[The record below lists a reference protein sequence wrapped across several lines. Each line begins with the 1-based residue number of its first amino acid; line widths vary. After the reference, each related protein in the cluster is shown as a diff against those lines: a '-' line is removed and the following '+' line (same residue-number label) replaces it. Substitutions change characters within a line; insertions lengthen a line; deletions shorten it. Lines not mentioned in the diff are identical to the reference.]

1 MNQDGLPRFNMTS
14 YADTIS
20 AITSECEKIHLTY
33 SSTGDGRITSAIKE
47 KEFLET
53 LEKGLRQNY
62 PSISFHIPADRYWY
76 DVMINN
82 LPINLKLTTG
92 GTDNV
97 FNKVAIL
104 YTISGEVVK
113 KRNMNFNAWYSE
125 LNSCTKKTARDRMT
139 EYHYLVVEKTSG
151 KFLLKSILDIHTF
164 KTNPCNILQI
174 NWANEFL
181 YKEHTTADLDF
192 KQTIQHILKKVQAS
206 IQQCI
211 AGMKEFAEADMN
223 ALAL

>member
-1 MNQDGLPRFNMTS
+1 MPT
-14 YADTIS
+14 YEETIS
-20 AITSECEKIHLTY
+20 AIHSECEKINLTY
-33 SSTGDGRITSAIKE
+33 SSKGDGRITSAIKE
-47 KEFLET
+47 KEYLES
-53 LEKGLRQNY
+53 LEKGLKENH
-62 PSISFHIPADRYWY
+62 PSLSFHIPADRYWY

-82 LPINLKLTTG
+82 IPINLKLTTG

-104 YTISGEVVK
+104 FTISGEIVK
-113 KRNMNFNAWYSE
+113 KRNMNFNTWFAE
-125 LNSCTKKTARDRMT
+125 LNTCKKKPVRDRMT

-181 YKEHTTADLDF
+181 YKEHVIPDEEF
-192 KQTIQHILKKVQAS
+192 KDRVKHIVKKVQIS
-206 IQQCI
+206 IQQCVD
-211 AGMKEFAEADMN
+211 GMKNFAEANLDGMV
-223 ALAL
+223 L